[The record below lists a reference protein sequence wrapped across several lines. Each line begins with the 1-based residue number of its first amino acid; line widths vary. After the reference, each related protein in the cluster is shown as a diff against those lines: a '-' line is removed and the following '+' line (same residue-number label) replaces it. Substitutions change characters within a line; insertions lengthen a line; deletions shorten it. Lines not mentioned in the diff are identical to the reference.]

1 MKTLETE
8 RLILRLWRDSDLE
21 DLYEYASEEG
31 VGVHAGWPRHESIE
45 DSRKILNRFIA
56 AADVYAVVDKET
68 GKVIGSVGA
77 HIRPRDGD
85 PRKSR
90 EIGYALKKSYWN
102 RGLTTEAVRAVIEYF
117 FTETDIEVLWCGHF
131 DYNRASKRVIEKCG
145 FRYYDE
151 ETREL
156 PRLGK
161 TIRSLRY
168 IMTRE
173 DYLNSRD

>member
-1 MKTLETE
+1 MAGVRSRGLIRIRE
-8 RLILRLWRDSDLE
+8 RGRRRSSRRL
-21 DLYEYASEEG
+21 ASARVDRGFE
-31 VGVHAGWPRHESIE
+31 
-45 DSRKILNRFIA
+45 KILNRFIA

-77 HIRPRDGD
+77 HIRPRAGD

-102 RGLTTEAVRAVIEYF
+102 RGLTTEAVRAVIEYLF
-117 FTETDIEVLWCGHF
+117 AETDIEVLWCGHF

-156 PRLGK
+156 PGSGK